1 MLEVLDDGPGI
12 PPADR
17 ERIFDRFTRLDE
29 ARDRDHGGAGIGLA
43 IARTI
48 ATAHGG
54 DLRAEDSTRGACFR
68 AQIPKH
74 HETPPKSSTDRE

>member
-1 MLEVLDDGPGI
+1 MRVLVVEDDPRLAEVLRRGL
-12 PPADR
+12 
-17 ERIFDRFTRLDE
+17 LDE